1 MLALLLG
8 LAILILDQLTKQAV
22 RDHFYYNETHP
33 VIDGFLNLVYV
44 RNDGAAWNILSGH
57 GIILILI
64 SISVLVV
71 LFIYRRSFLQ
81 EQLSHKILL
90 GLLIGGIAGNLV
102 DRIRFGWVTDFL
114 DFEFGTYH
122 YPSFNVADSAICVA
136 IGLYI
141 VLNFIHERKKRNA
154 GAAAAEAVSDSAV
167 KEGREPGD
175 G

>member
-1 MLALLLG
+1 MLVLLLG
-8 LAILILDQLTKQAV
+8 LVVLVLDQLTKQAV
-22 RDHFYYNETHP
+22 RTNLVFLESHP
-33 VIDGFLNLVYV
+33 IIHGFFNLVYV

-57 GIILILI
+57 GIVLILI
-64 SISVLVV
+64 SVAVLVL
-71 LFIYRRSFLQ
+71 LFVYRRSFLK

-114 DFEFGTYH
+114 DFQFGSYH
-122 YPSFNVADSAICVA
+122 YPSFNVADSAICIA

-141 VLNFIHERKKRNA
+141 ITNIFF
-154 GAAAAEAVSDSAV
+154 S
-167 KEGREPGD
+167 KENNGQGGGSGEQGD

>member
-1 MLALLLG
+1 MPVLLLG
-8 LAILILDQLTKQAV
+8 LVILILDQLTKQAI
-22 RDHFYYNETHP
+22 RSHFVYSEARP
-33 VIDGFLNLVYV
+33 VIDGFFNLVYV

-64 SISVLVV
+64 SISVLVL

-81 EQLSHKILL
+81 DQRSHRILL

-114 DFEFGTYH
+114 DFQFGSYH
-122 YPSFNVADSAICVA
+122 YPSFNVADSAICIA

-141 VLNFIHERKKRNA
+141 ITNFIHERKKKAEGA
-154 GAAAAEAVSDSAV
+154 GEADV
-167 KEGREPGD
+167 G
-175 G
+175 